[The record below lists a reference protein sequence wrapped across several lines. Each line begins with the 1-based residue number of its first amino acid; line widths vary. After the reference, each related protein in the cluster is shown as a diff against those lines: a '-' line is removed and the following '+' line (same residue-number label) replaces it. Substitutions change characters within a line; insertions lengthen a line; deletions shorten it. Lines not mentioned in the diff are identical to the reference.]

1 VADIHIVQ
9 MHTKEKDGAAD
20 RLVAAIKSQLY
31 EHSELYKC
39 TVSETIGLLETTKLE
54 LWAEQTDG

>member
-1 VADIHIVQ
+1 MADIHIVQ

-20 RLVAAIKSQLY
+20 RLVAAIN
-31 EHSELYKC
+31 SELYKC